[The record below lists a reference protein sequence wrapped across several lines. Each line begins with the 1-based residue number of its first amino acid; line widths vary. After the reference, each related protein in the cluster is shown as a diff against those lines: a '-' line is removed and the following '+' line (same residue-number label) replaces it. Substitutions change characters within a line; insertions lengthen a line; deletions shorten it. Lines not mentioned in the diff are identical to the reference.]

1 MLSRKIIVGVSS
13 LKPVE
18 HLVRTSALFAPMVKR
33 FIAGD
38 TLDEAIQAAKAL
50 VAEDLSVSLD
60 LLGENVADA
69 EEANRAKESYI
80 EILHRIRAENLVDRV
95 NISIKLTQCGL
106 DISEELCEQNYH
118 AVLEDAATDGLFVRV
133 DMEGSAYT
141 ERTIQIVERAF
152 QRYKNTGTVL
162 QSMLFRTKDDVE
174 RMIQL
179 GCRVRLV
186 KGAYLE
192 PPEIAF
198 PDKKS
203 VDRAFLE
210 QGKRLLQAGNYPAI
224 ATHDEAI
231 IKSLNEFAAKE
242 NIDKSR
248 FEYQMLYGIR
258 RDLQQSLRTEGYNVR
273 VYVPYGESWYPYFSR
288 RLAERPANT
297 AFILK
302 SLVKG

>member
-18 HLVRTSALFAPMVKR
+18 HLVRNSPLFSAMVKR

-38 TLDEAIQAAKAL
+38 TLDEATEAAKVL

-80 EILHRIRAENLVDRV
+80 EILHRIRAENLGDRV

-106 DISEELCEQNYH
+106 DISEELCEQNYY
-118 AVLEDAATDGLFVRV
+118 AVLEDAETDNLFVRV

-141 ERTIQIVERAF
+141 ERTIQMVERAF

-162 QSMLFRTKDDVE
+162 QSMLFRTKEDVE
-174 RMIQL
+174 RLIQL

-192 PPEIAF
+192 SPEIAF
-198 PDKKS
+198 PDKAS
-203 VDRAFLE
+203 VDRAFLQ
-210 QGKRLLQAGNYPAI
+210 QGQRLLQDGNYPAF

-231 IKSLNEFAAKE
+231 IKALNEFAVKE

-258 RDLQQSLRTEGYNVR
+258 RDLQQSLREEGYNVR

-288 RLAERPANT
+288 RLAERPANA